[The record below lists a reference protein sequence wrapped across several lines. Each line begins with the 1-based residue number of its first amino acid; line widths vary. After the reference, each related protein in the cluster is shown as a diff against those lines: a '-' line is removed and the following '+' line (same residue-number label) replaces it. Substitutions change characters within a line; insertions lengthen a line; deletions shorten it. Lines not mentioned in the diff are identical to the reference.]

1 MQSNPAKSAFGPTRK
16 WSAAEGTS
24 TFESLADVVSKG
36 GRVPHVTLAA
46 LRKRERQRKERRK
59 GEGRKAHAE
68 LHPDVVAEA
77 KRLRRA
83 SPKTGERLS
92 YRQISARL
100 EEAGV
105 SQRAW

>member
-46 LRKRERQRKERRK
+46 LRKERETAQ
-59 GEGRKAHAE
+59 GTAEGRGAQGT
-68 LHPDVVAEA
+68 
-77 KRLRRA
+77 R
-83 SPKTGERLS
+83 
-92 YRQISARL
+92 
-100 EEAGV
+100 
-105 SQRAW
+105 